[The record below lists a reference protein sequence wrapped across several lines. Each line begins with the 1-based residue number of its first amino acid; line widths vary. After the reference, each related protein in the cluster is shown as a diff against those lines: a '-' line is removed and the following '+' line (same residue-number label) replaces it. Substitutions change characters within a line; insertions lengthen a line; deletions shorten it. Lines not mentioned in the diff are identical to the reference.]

1 MAAANTGGSG
11 HGGTAARADA
21 ALAGQVASPD
31 ASLTADDGLIATS
44 ASGLTYPWGKR
55 APGKGELI
63 RISESVH
70 WARIPMPGSLGH
82 INSWLIEDGDQP
94 VPALVAVDT
103 GLMLQECSDAW
114 KALFTGDLANKR
126 LSRVLCT
133 HLHPDHIGLA
143 GWLAKRFETPILMT
157 RGEWLQARYMI
168 ADVRD
173 EQPVEV
179 TIMQRGCGWDEEAI
193 EAAKAAGWSRFGRMV
208 ARLPFGYQRLVDGQQ
223 LTIGSGDW
231 RIVTGSGHSPEH
243 ACLLNEAEGVLISGD
258 QVLPRI
264 SSNVSSN
271 AGEPHANPLGEWLA
285 SIDKLLQLPADLLVC
300 PAHGEPF
307 KGLHTRLIALRDEHH
322 ERLDAV
328 AGALAEAPRRVIDCF
343 GLLFRREIGPDH
355 IGLATGETLAHLRY
369 LEEAGRVAREDRD
382 GVWWWHAA

>member
-1 MAAANTGGSG
+1 MAVSDPSASA

-44 ASGLTYPWGKR
+44 AAGLTYPWGKS
-55 APGKGELI
+55 APAKGELL
-63 RISESVH
+63 RVSDSVH

-82 INSWLIEDGDQP
+82 INSWLIEDGG
-94 VPALVAVDT
+94 ASGYAAVDT
-103 GLMLQECSDAW
+103 GLMLQDCSDAW
-114 KALFTGDLANKR
+114 KALFAGPLAETPLTR
-126 LSRVLCT
+126 IICT

-143 GWLAKRFETPILMT
+143 GWLAKRFTAPILMT
-157 RGEWLQARYMI
+157 RSEWMTARYMV
-168 ADVRD
+168 ADIRD
-173 EQPVEV
+173 EQPPEV
-179 TIMQRGCGWDEEAI
+179 TAMQQGCGWDEEAI
-193 EAAKAAGWSRFGRMV
+193 EAAKASGWSRFGRMV
-208 ARLPFGYQRLVDGQQ
+208 SRLPYAYQRLVDGQR
-223 LTIGSGDW
+223 LSIGKGEW

-271 AGEPHANPLGEWLA
+271 AGEPDANPLGEWLA

-307 KGLHTRLIALRDEHH
+307 RGLHTRLMALRDEHH

-328 AGALAEAPRRVIDCF
+328 AAALAEAPRRVVDCF

-355 IGLATGETLAHLRY
+355 IGLATGETLAHLRW
-369 LEEAGRVAREDRD
+369 LEQAGRVKRETRD
-382 GVWWWHAA
+382 GVWWWTAA